1 MSAGRIGPDWTCV
14 TLERGGA
21 SAAVHALLHCRHG
34 QPIEENEIEKKIE
47 KAASRKQNVP
57 AQPIKIID
65 AFPQGL

>member
-1 MSAGRIGPDWTCV
+1 
-14 TLERGGA
+14 
-21 SAAVHALLHCRHG
+21 LHCRHG